1 METAF
6 ALRALAVY
14 QLGSMVKEYDV
25 AIVGG
30 SISGASLALLL
41 RREAPDL
48 RVLVVERSEKFDR
61 KVGEATTEISGEF
74 LSKRLALMSY
84 LAHNH
89 LPKQGLRLWF
99 AEDAETAFDACV
111 EVGAN
116 FQVRMP
122 AFQLDREKLDQHVL
136 ECAAREGAEVWRP
149 AKVAAVE
156 LDSDSDVARG
166 AGVDDGT
173 AMARGGG
180 GILTVQ
186 RGGETVTVRA
196 RWIVDA
202 SGRAAMLAR
211 QRGTWRALEE
221 HPTNAVWAR
230 FRGVKDWDGHELR
243 SRNAM
248 YGMSC
253 IASRAAATNHL
264 TGYGWWCWIIPLKG
278 GDFSAGI
285 VYDSRLFTLP
295 EGERLG
301 ERLLA
306 HLRSH
311 PVGREIFAEAEP
323 IEGDVKAYSK
333 LPYFS
338 TEIAGPGWQIVGDAA
353 GFIDPLYSPG
363 LDYCSWGVRLALA
376 RIKGEAM
383 GERVDLAEMNRRFRE
398 SYDTWFR
405 ALYLDKYFYMGDAE
419 LMSAAYQMD
428 ISLFY
433 LGPVREITV
442 AREHD
447 LDCLPFNG
455 PVDRRVGRFMKFYNR
470 RLSAIARKRLAAG
483 CYGRRNSG
491 WRELGDGFVP
501 DPRVLRSFWKG
512 FSRWIGAEIHA
523 LTLRPAVE
531 TPGPEK
537 PEAEPAA
544 VVH

>member
-1 METAF
+1 M
-6 ALRALAVY
+6 
-14 QLGSMVKEYDV
+14 EYDV
-25 AIVGG
+25 AIIGG
-30 SISGASLALLL
+30 ALSGASLALLL
-41 RREAPDL
+41 RREAPGL
-48 RVLVVERSEKFDR
+48 RVLVVERSEAFDR

-84 LAHNH
+84 LAHNQ

-99 AEDAETAFDACV
+99 AEGAETAFDACV

-136 ECAAREGAEVWRP
+136 ECAAREGADVWRP
-149 AKVAAVE
+149 AKVAGVE
-156 LDSDSDVARG
+156 FDAGTRGHGFERSEKAWDARG
-166 AGVDDGT
+166 TNGGT
-173 AMARGGG
+173 
-180 GILTVQ
+180 LTVQ
-186 RGGETVTVRA
+186 RDGETISVRA

-202 SGRAAMLAR
+202 SGRAAVLAR
-211 QRGTWRALEE
+211 KRGTWRALEE
-221 HPTNAVWAR
+221 HPTNAIWAR

-248 YGMSC
+248 YGKSC

-278 GDFSAGI
+278 GDFSAGL
-285 VYDSRLFTLP
+285 VYDSRLFTPP

-311 PVGREIFAEAEP
+311 PVGREIFADAEP

-353 GFIDPLYSPG
+353 GFMDPLYSPG
-363 LDYCSWGVRLALA
+363 LDYCSWTVRLALG
-376 RIKGEAM
+376 RIKAEAM
-383 GERVDLAEMNRRFRE
+383 GKPVDLAEINRRFRE

-405 ALYLDKYFYMGDAE
+405 ALYLDKYFYLGDAE

-501 DPRVLRSFWKG
+501 DPRVLRSFWRG
-512 FSRWIGAEIHA
+512 FSRWIGAELHA
-523 LTLRPAVE
+523 LTLRPACE
-531 TPGPEK
+531 TRSPEE

-544 VVH
+544 VH

>member
-1 METAF
+1 M
-6 ALRALAVY
+6 
-14 QLGSMVKEYDV
+14 EYDV
-25 AIVGG
+25 AIIGG
-30 SISGASLALLL
+30 ALSGASLALLL
-41 RREAPDL
+41 RREAPNL
-48 RVLVVERSEKFDR
+48 RVLVLERSEKFDR

-74 LSKRLALMSY
+74 LSKRLAMMSY

-99 AEDAETAFDACV
+99 AEDAETAFDACT

-122 AFQLDREKLDQHVL
+122 AFQIDREKLDQHVL

-149 AKVAAVE
+149 AKVMAVE
-156 LDSDSDVARG
+156 LEADSAGTRQSDG
-166 AGVDDGT
+166 APAT
-173 AMARGGG
+173 PGGG
-180 GILTVQ
+180 TLTVQ
-186 RGGETVTVRA
+186 RGGETVSVRA

-221 HPTNAVWAR
+221 HPTNAIWAR

-243 SRNAM
+243 SRHAM
-248 YGMSC
+248 YGKSC

-264 TGYGWWCWIIPLKG
+264 LGYGWWCWIIPLKG
-278 GDFSAGI
+278 GDFSAGL
-285 VYDSRLFTLP
+285 VYDSRLFTP
-295 EGERLG
+295 PAGERLG

-311 PVGREIFAEAEP
+311 PVGREIFADAEP

-353 GFIDPLYSPG
+353 AFIDPLYSPG
-363 LDYCSWGVRLALA
+363 LDYCSWTARLALG
-376 RIKGEAM
+376 RIKAEAR
-383 GERVDLAEMNRRFRE
+383 GERVDLAEINRRFRE
-398 SYDTWFR
+398 STDTWFR
-405 ALYLDKYFYMGDAE
+405 ALYLDKYFYLGDAE

-455 PVDRRVGRFMKFYNR
+455 PVDRRVGRLMKFYNR
-470 RLSAIARKRLAAG
+470 RLAAIARKRLAAG

-501 DPRVLRSFWKG
+501 DERVARSLWRG
-512 FSRWIGAEIHA
+512 VRRWLGAELHA
-523 LTLRPAVE
+523 LTLRPVVE
-531 TPGPEK
+531 TSRPEK

-544 VVH
+544 VH